1 MATVEELA
9 AKYGDPSKVVAP
21 SKVTS
26 PSINI
31 DELAAKYSSDPDYST
46 LPGKLKNFPELA
58 PVPTRKPTSIEAG
71 QAGVARG
78 LEDPP
83 TAVGLGI
90 GAIDE
95 ALTAGGGDR
104 NRLFK
109 KNVQRRENQYQSKF
123 GDSDTA
129 SIGRTTGQVIATAP
143 LVPSA
148 AITRAAGALPVTLA
162 TGTKVAAPIANRL
175 AATIGKGAVGG
186 GEFGALTAQT
196 NDKSLA
202 RNIGEGV
209 ITGAIGG
216 PIVEGAG
223 ALAGKAV
230 RGVEGLWANV
240 NISKLARNAGLD
252 PSAVKNIVGR
262 LEEAGFTPAEAQLA
276 LNKLG
281 PKATLADLDRSLTTE
296 LSGLATEGGRATTIA
311 KNRMDLRGE
320 TANSD
325 AVKIFENKFGPKP
338 VLEAE
343 KEAVHKQAQR
353 LTAGDYQT
361 AHASPQQLDLSTA
374 VSDIDKALVN
384 AVGNKASALK
394 TVRGYLFKDVKDPTT
409 GEVSKVLKSDIA
421 SLHEARQGIDDI
433 INKRGDSLPPN
444 ALAAVKKVRSAVDD
458 ALKTNTQMQA
468 ADIKF
473 SKHMEVKDAL
483 DFGYGAITKS
493 NINKE
498 EFKKAFDTLGG
509 NDVAHKAN
517 LQEAVRKGMR
527 AATGDIME
535 KSSQGELTG
544 ASRIF
549 DKKAV
554 NRANFKHAFG
564 SDADVVLD
572 ELHRDLT
579 FRNTERAV
587 TQGSQ
592 TAERQAVQA
601 RYGQTRERPSAMGE
615 GFKATALD
623 FISGYPGVASGI
635 HGAKAAVS
643 NRLLTL
649 SENAR
654 SRLIESSADIL
665 SRSGAE
671 RDVAVGIAER
681 VKAIQDKTAK
691 STKSSV
697 LRLPVSAASPIGEEA
712 YEKGKNVV
720 NGIRA
725 LMTRQ

>member
-1 MATVEELA
+1 MNEEDFYNEIRG
-9 AKYGDPSKVVAP
+9 KKTTINPGG
-21 SKVTS
+21 
-26 PSINI
+26 NI
-31 DELAAKYSSDPDYST
+31 DLLYNEIRGNAPDYST
-46 LPGKLKNFPELA
+46 LPGKLKDFPALTS
-58 PVPTRKPTSIEAG
+58 VPTREPTGTEAF
-71 QAGVARG
+71 QAGVGQG
-78 LEDPP
+78 LRDVPN
-83 TAVGLGI
+83 AVGLGI
-90 GAIDE
+90 GTADE
-95 ALTAGGGDR
+95 ATTTGGADR

-109 KNVQRRENQYQSKF
+109 KKLGEQQSQFTTKF
-123 GDSDTA
+123 GESDPA

-196 NDKSLA
+196 NDKSFG
-202 RNIGEGV
+202 RNVGEGI

-223 ALAGKAV
+223 ALAGKTV

-252 PSAVKNIVGR
+252 PAAVKNIVGR

-325 AVKIFENKFGPKP
+325 AVKIFENKFGAKP
-338 VLEAE
+338 VLEEE
-343 KEAVHKQAQR
+343 KDAIHKQAR
-353 LTAGDYQT
+353 ALTRADYQA
-361 AHASPQQLDLSTA
+361 AHASPQSMDLSSA
-374 VSDIDKALVN
+374 VADIDKALIN
-384 AVGNKASALK
+384 AVGDKASNLK
-394 TVRGYLFKDVKDPTT
+394 TIKGYLFKDVKDPVT
-409 GEVSKVLKSDIA
+409 GAVTKVLKSDVA

-433 INKRGDSLPPN
+433 INKRGDKLPPN
-444 ALAAVKKVRSAVDD
+444 ALSAVQKVRDAVDT
-458 ALKTNTQMQA
+458 ALKTNPQMAA
-468 ADIKF
+468 ADLKF
-473 SKHMEVKDAL
+473 AKHMDVKHGL
-483 DFGYGAITKS
+483 DFGYGVITKG

-498 EFKKAFDTLGG
+498 EFKKAFDSFEPA
-509 NDVAHKAN
+509 V
-517 LQEAVRKGMR
+517 QEGVKKGMR
-527 AATGDIME
+527 AAVGDIME